1 MPLDF
6 KFTDNSDAVRSAVES
21 RIQVALEAVGLT
33 CERKAKE
40 LAPVDTGNLRNS
52 LTHLVDDTTVYIGTN
67 VEYGKYQEL
76 GTYKMKAQPFLRP
89 AVEQNIGEYQRIIQA
104 NLSDI

>member
-1 MPLDF
+1 MPWKVTL
-6 KFTDNSDAVRSAVES
+6 KDNSDAVRSAAES

-40 LAPVDTGNLRNS
+40 LAPVDTGNLRGS

-89 AVEQNIGEYQRIIQA
+89 AVVDNIGEYKRIIQA

>member
-1 MPLDF
+1 MPWKVTL
-6 KFTDNSDAVRSAVES
+6 KDNSDAVRSAVES

-89 AVEQNIGEYQRIIQA
+89 AVVDNIGEYKRIIQA

>member
-1 MPLDF
+1 MPWKVTL
-6 KFTDNSDAVRSAVES
+6 KDNSDAVRAAVES
-21 RIQVALEAVGLT
+21 RIQVALEAVGMT